1 MREAGRAIT
10 DDRTVTGGPSLP
22 MRDRRSVPVPPSLVA
37 AVGSATHAGRV
48 RPKNEDYVLSE
59 VPDDLA
65 VCGSRGS
72 LFLVADGVGGA
83 GGGSIASAEA
93 AHTVLQE
100 YYLDRRGDPGRHLR
114 RAIERANLHVYNMRM
129 GHPDLSG
136 MQTTLTALVLMPRQ
150 GLRASL
156 AHARSGYAVGPGTSQ
171 SAREPG
177 RARYWVG
184 HVGDSRLLLLRGGVL
199 RQLTRDH
206 TFVEEMRRLG
216 LVDPRRA
223 GMHSHSHL
231 LTRAIGGD
239 PLVAVDLRAGRPY
252 PGDCFILA
260 TDGLFEHLTAE
271 DVRAAFTNC
280 PPAEAAAAC
289 VEEANRRGGFDN
301 LTVLG
306 VKVVG

>member
-1 MREAGRAIT
+1 MK
-10 DDRTVTGGPSLP
+10 DRGSV
-22 MRDRRSVPVPPSLVA
+22 SVPPAVLFV
-37 AVGSATHAGRV
+37 AVGSATHAGRI

-59 VPDDLA
+59 VPDDPALRD
-65 VCGSRGS
+65 SRGS

-100 YYLDRRGDPGRHLR
+100 YYLDRRGDPGRRLR

-136 MQTTLTALVLMPRQ
+136 MQTTVTALVLVP
-150 GLRASL
+150 GLR
-156 AHARSGYAVGPGTSQ
+156 G
-171 SAREPG
+171 EPG

-184 HVGDSRLLLLRGGVL
+184 HVGDSRLFLLRRGVF

-206 TFVEEMRRLG
+206 TLVEEMRRLG
-216 LVDPRRA
+216 LVDPRRVRD
-223 GMHSHSHL
+223 HSHGHL
-231 LTRAIGGD
+231 LTRTIGGD
-239 PLVAVDLRAGRPY
+239 PLVAVDLRVGWCH
-252 PGDCFILA
+252 PGDCFVLA
-260 TDGLFEHLTAE
+260 TDGIFEHLTPE
-271 DVRAAFTNC
+271 DVRAAFANSL
-280 PPAEAAAAC
+280 PADAAAAC

-306 VKVVG
+306 VRVAG

>member
-1 MREAGRAIT
+1 
-10 DDRTVTGGPSLP
+10 
-22 MRDRRSVPVPPSLVA
+22 MRDGGNVFAPPTSRIA
-37 AVGSATHAGRV
+37 AVGSATHAGKV

-59 VPDDLA
+59 VPDDPALG
-65 VCGSRGS
+65 GSRGS

-136 MQTTLTALVLMPRQ
+136 MQTTLTALVLDP
-150 GLRASL
+150 
-156 AHARSGYAVGPGTSQ
+156 V
-171 SAREPG
+171 
-177 RARYWVG
+177 RYWVG
-184 HVGDSRLLLLRGGVL
+184 HVGDSKLFLLRAGVL

-223 GMHSHSHL
+223 KAHSHSHL

-239 PLVAVDLRAGRPY
+239 PLVAVDLRAGRLH

-260 TDGLFEHLTAE
+260 TDGIFEHLTPE
-271 DVRAAFTNC
+271 DVRSAFTNS
-280 PPAEAAAAC
+280 PPAEAAVAC

-306 VKVVG
+306 ITVDG